1 MEDLR
6 MSILTAGRAPGFAI
20 SRISVQA
27 VASRL
32 LGAALALGVAYIHVK
47 DQGGIP
53 GDKGPG
59 YIAIGY
65 WMLEIVGVFAAVAL
79 LMGSRRHVSKAWFL
93 AIGVAAGPIVGYVL
107 SRGPGLPNY
116 TDDKGVWSE
125 QLGVIS
131 LVVEGALLLIAAT
144 MWARSRRE
152 A

>member
-6 MSILTAGRAPGFAI
+6 MSIVTAGRAPGFTI
-20 SRISVQA
+20 SRSSAQA

-65 WMLEIVGVFAAVAL
+65 WMLEIVAVFAAVAL
-79 LMGSRRHVSKAWFL
+79 LMGNRRHAAKAWFL
-93 AIGVAAGPIVGYVL
+93 TIGVAAGPIVGYVL

-116 TDDKGVWSE
+116 PDDKGVWSE